1 MKNTEFRQNETI
13 CHVSAKLSFVR
24 ALMKVQNTD
33 GSSNF
38 IARIAQIFFLAPSKS
53 WINTISQLLDSCCF
67 RKGKVRPVE
76 VATEQRMGNKK
87 VSLIMYFRTF

>member
-38 IARIAQIFFLAPSKS
+38 IARIAQIFLFGSK
-53 WINTISQLLDSCCF
+53 
-67 RKGKVRPVE
+67 
-76 VATEQRMGNKK
+76 
-87 VSLIMYFRTF
+87 